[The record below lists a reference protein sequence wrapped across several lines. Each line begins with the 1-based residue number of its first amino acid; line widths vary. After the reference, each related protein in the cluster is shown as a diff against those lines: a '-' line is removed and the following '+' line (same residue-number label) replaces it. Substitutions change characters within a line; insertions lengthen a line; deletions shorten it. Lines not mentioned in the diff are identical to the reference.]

1 MGKSNTIQNDSPAKA
16 LDFGRALDNLIIPIP
31 ELIGSCVEAKAAL
44 VALLDMINDS
54 DDLEVLETV
63 KFVSFTLSM
72 CADFFG
78 DALSEGNAKHTA
90 SRKAAYLTKFREVL
104 NNMMNN
110 G

>member
-1 MGKSNTIQNDSPAKA
+1 MSNNSDIKNDSPAKA

-44 VALLDMINDS
+44 VDLLDMINDS

-72 CADFFG
+72 CADFFN
-78 DALSEGNAKHTA
+78 DALDEEAARHTA
-90 SRKAAYLTKFREVL
+90 AKRAAYLTRFREL
-104 NNMMNN
+104 LSDMMSNK
-110 G
+110 